1 VFTTMNEREI
11 FTAARGIAG
20 AAARVA
26 FLDGA
31 CGGDSAVRGRI
42 EALLGAADA
51 EDSFLKLDD
60 TAGIDS
66 AARLE
71 QAGDL
76 IGPYKLLEQIGEGGF
91 GTVFMAEQTQPV
103 RRVVALKL
111 IKPGMDSRQVIARFE
126 AERQA
131 LAIMDHPNIAR
142 VFDAGTTASGRP
154 YFVMELVKGIPIT
167 TFCDHQRLGLAQ
179 RLELFLAVCA
189 AIQHAHN
196 KGVIHRDIKP
206 GNVLVAL
213 YDDRPVPKVI
223 DFGVAKATGQQLTER
238 TLHTGFG
245 AVVGS
250 IEYMS
255 PEQASFNQ
263 LDVDTRSDVYS
274 LGVLLYELL
283 AGSPPL
289 PAAELKRGGLLESLR
304 MIRENEP
311 PCPSR
316 RLSTAEG
323 LPGLAA
329 SRAIEPARL
338 TSQVRGELDWI
349 AMKALEKDRNRR
361 YETASGLGEEIG
373 RFLRGEAVLA
383 APPGAWYRLRKLARQ
398 HRRGLALAVVALCVA
413 GMAGFGTWW
422 MMRQERF
429 DLEQRSDR
437 TATAVNEAA
446 QALGLAEAAPI
457 GRDSEWIVARGQ
469 ADRVSELLDSG
480 PVNEGTS
487 GLVRGFLNRFAFA
500 DADRRIAEQ
509 IERVVITSATHED
522 LESWQRMER
531 EFRELFASQGI
542 DFDQLPHDEIARR
555 IKTHPSAERLC
566 DALEL
571 YIGTLGQMS
580 AMGGSPATAETMQ
593 PWADAMYAAD
603 DDPVRTGIRKLL
615 YSGKPPTTEQVNA
628 VVMGADLK
636 QLSART
642 LSWLAGMYA
651 MAGNVGECDRVFRIA
666 LEHNPSDFMVNFDFA
681 YMQAGF
687 RNWPEAIRYFL
698 RCTAIRPD
706 VGGVWRALGNAFRE
720 NGEFERSREALE
732 KSAALDPAHAPIFL
746 DLART
751 WLKLDVPSAAEQAA
765 REAIRLG
772 SRAPRAQHSLG
783 EALFNQKKYVA
794 AIVALEE
801 CQRLSQE
808 FPNQSVDC
816 DELVEKCRQALSA
829 SGQPPN
835 PPDQPVDQQGP

>member
-1 VFTTMNEREI
+1 MNEREI
-11 FTAARGIAG
+11 FTAARGIAN

-26 FLDGA
+26 FLDKA
-31 CGGDSAVRGRI
+31 CGGDEAVRGRI
-42 EALLGAADA
+42 EALLGAAEGD
-51 EDSFLKLDD
+51 DSFLQLDD
-60 TAGIDS
+60 TAGVDCG
-66 AARLE
+66 ARLE
-71 QAGDL
+71 QTGDQ

-91 GTVFMAEQTQPV
+91 GTVFMAEQTRPV

-142 VFDAGTTASGRP
+142 VLDAGTTASARP
-154 YFVMELVKGIPIT
+154 YFVMELVKGVPIT
-167 TFCDHQRLGLAQ
+167 AFCDQQRLGVAQ

-189 AIQHAHN
+189 AIQHAHS

-283 AGSPPL
+283 TGSPPL

-311 PCPSR
+311 PCPSQ

-329 SRAIEPARL
+329 SRAIEPGRL
-338 TSQVRGELDWI
+338 ASQVRGELDWI
-349 AMKALEKDRNRR
+349 AMKALDKDRNRR
-361 YETASGLGEEIG
+361 YETASGLGDEIG
-373 RFLRGEAVLA
+373 RYLRGEAVLA
-383 APPGAWYRLRKLARQ
+383 APPGVWYRLRKLARQ
-398 HRRGLALAVVALCVA
+398 HRRSLALAVVALCVL
-413 GMAGFGTWW
+413 GMAGLGTWW
-422 MMRQERF
+422 LLRQDRLEN
-429 DLEQRSDR
+429 EQRSDR
-437 TATAVNEAA
+437 VTTAVGEAG
-446 QALGLAEAAPI
+446 QALGIAETASI
-457 GRDSEWIVARGQ
+457 GRDAEWIIARGQ
-469 ADRVSELLDSG
+469 SDRVRELFAMGAVSGTASSEA
-480 PVNEGTS
+480 NE
-487 GLVRGFLNRFAFA
+487 FMQRFALA

-509 IERVVITSATHED
+509 IERVVIMSATHED

-542 DFDQLPHDEIARR
+542 DFDQLPHAEIARR
-555 IKTHPSAERLC
+555 IKAHPSSGRLC

-571 YIGTLGQMS
+571 YIGTLGQMA

-615 YSGKPPTTEQVNA
+615 YSGKAPTTDQVHA
-628 VVMGADLK
+628 IVKDVELT
-636 QLSART
+636 QLSSRT

-651 MAGNVGECDRVFRIA
+651 MAGDVAECERVFRLA
-666 LEHNPSDFMVNFDFA
+666 LDHNPADFMVNFDFA

-687 RNWPEAIRYFL
+687 GNWPEAIRYFL

-706 VGGVWRALGNAFRE
+706 VGGIWRALGKAYRE
-720 NGEFERSREALE
+720 NGEFQRSREALE
-732 KSAALDPAHAPIFL
+732 KSAALDPDHAPIFI
-746 DLART
+746 DLAQT
-751 WLKLDVPSAAEQAA
+751 WLKLGDGAAAEEAA

-772 SRAPRAQHSLG
+772 SRAPRAQHCLG
-783 EALFNQKKYVA
+783 EALFCQKKYA
-794 AIVALEE
+794 EAIVALEE
-801 CQRLSQE
+801 CQRLNEELPRQA
-808 FPNQSVDC
+808 VDC
-816 DELVEKCRQALSA
+816 TELLEQCRKALSSTGPAA
-829 SGQPPN
+829 SPSSPT
-835 PPDQPVDQQGP
+835 VDQQGP